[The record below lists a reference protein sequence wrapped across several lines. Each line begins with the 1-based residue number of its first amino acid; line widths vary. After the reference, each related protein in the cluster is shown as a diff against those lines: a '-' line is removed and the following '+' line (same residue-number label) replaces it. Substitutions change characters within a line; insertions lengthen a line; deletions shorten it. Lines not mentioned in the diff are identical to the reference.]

1 MVDGYIFIRCSY
13 FNQIERN
20 EKKCCGCN
28 IVGCAYAITHKNKK
42 ERSIKEMM
50 SFTEVIELDNQFD
63 SFLFEGGNDPFG
75 KETDDLLAPEEE

>member
-1 MVDGYIFIRCSY
+1 M
-13 FNQIERN
+13 
-20 EKKCCGCN
+20 
-28 IVGCAYAITHKNKK
+28 GCAYVITHTIIKK
-42 ERSIKEMM
+42 GEKTMM